1 MNKPFYRSETA
12 EPEPDAP
19 PVVPEA
25 PKETPVVDTEEP
37 ERPKKKGNE
46 PPSPEPSSEPTARPE
61 NVEQEKPAENLA
73 ELLERWELEI
83 KETKDGAR
91 KQDLVYR
98 SVKLR
103 LALSVCGLRAEDVKI
118 AEAEPGTLAF
128 YVPNAKDVY
137 FTPQGL
143 ELDANDYPHILYH
156 ELMHKQGAHD
166 EGLAEALTVHRFGPM
181 PGIYE
186 GEQRKLDQTFGDLDS
201 VHEHY
206 DIHNPKNL
214 VEMYLDEEAKRL
226 WKESLH
232 LFEEKKRRQN
242 VKSIVRRN
250 QLFKDLF
257 GEKMD
262 VLKVHFEKALPR
274 LAEALHGFDFD
285 QYTREL
291 LHEYYEEEYP
301 EAKAA

>member
-1 MNKPFYRSETA
+1 MKKPIYHVAGEGEM
-12 EPEPDAP
+12 EPETP
-19 PVVPEA
+19 PATPEA
-25 PKETPVVDTEEP
+25 PEETPVVDTEEP
-37 ERPKKKGNE
+37 ERPKKPE
-46 PPSPEPSSEPTARPE
+46 TPPASTARAE
-61 NVEQEKPAENLA
+61 NIEQEPPAENLA
-73 ELLERWELEI
+73 ELLERWEQEI

-118 AEAEPGTLAF
+118 AEAEPGVLAF
-128 YVPNAKDVY
+128 YVPSANDVY

-166 EGLAEALTVHRFGPM
+166 EGLAEALTVHRMGSM

-186 GEQRKLDQTFGDLDS
+186 SEQRALDKTFGDLAS
-201 VHEHY
+201 VKEHY
-206 DIHNPKNL
+206 DIHNPRNL

-226 WKESLH
+226 WKDSQH

-262 VLKVHFEKALPR
+262 LLKVHFEKALPR

-291 LHEYYEEEYP
+291 LHEYYEKEYP
-301 EAKAA
+301 EAKIA